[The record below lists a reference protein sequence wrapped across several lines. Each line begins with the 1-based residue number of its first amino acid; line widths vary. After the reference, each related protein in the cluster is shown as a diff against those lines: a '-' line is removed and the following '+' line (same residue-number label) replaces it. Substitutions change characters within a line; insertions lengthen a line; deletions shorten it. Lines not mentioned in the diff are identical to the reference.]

1 MNEVAKKKVKAIV
14 IVFLVVVSSIAIY
27 VVLDRLNIFSS
38 PSKPV
43 MEQNESLEEEVL
55 NPTAIKVTEL
65 MQQLDE
71 SMIRSYIEKLTSFG
85 PHPTAHRL
93 LYKLSNRPII
103 GKFFDLPIEKV
114 ARYIYNEFE
123 SYGLKVRYQYWEE
136 EPTIKNLTDPSWYFG
151 WNVGNNVEATLPG
164 TNESSDEIYVL
175 VAHYD
180 TWPNTP
186 GNEDDSKI
194 VGANDDSSGVALL
207 LAAAKLMSQYS
218 FDHTV
223 RFVAVDGEEQWLKGS
238 RAYAEEAVKNNDN
251 IVAAFGID
259 MIGNR
264 GVPDYRNTEV
274 LFAGY
279 KESSWIVNF
288 TRNVNKR
295 YSEFLN
301 FTIFW
306 DEVTLGNFKDH
317 GSDYQEFLKHGYD
330 AVYVAEAVEDYDLH
344 RNSDTIEN
352 MDTSYTTEISRLILA
367 TAAELAWDVEYG

>member
-1 MNEVAKKKVKAIV
+1 VNKATKKKVMAIV
-14 IVFLVVVSSIAIY
+14 IVFLLVVSSIAIY
-27 VVLDRLNIFSS
+27 VILDGLKVSPEPVIEEDESS
-38 PSKPV
+38 
-43 MEQNESLEEEVL
+43 EEVVD
-55 NPTAIKVTEL
+55 PTTIKVTEL

-71 SMIRSYIEKLTSFG
+71 STIRGYIEKLSSFG
-85 PHPTAHRL
+85 PHPTARRI

-123 SYGLKVRYQYWEE
+123 SMGLKVRYQYWEE
-136 EPTIKNLTDPSWYFG
+136 EPTIKNLREPSWTFA
-151 WNVGNNVEATLPG
+151 WELGNNIEATLPG

-218 FDHTV
+218 FDHTI
-223 RFVAVDGEEQWLKGS
+223 RFLAVDGEEQWLKGS

-251 IVAAFGID
+251 IVAAFSID

-295 YSEFLN
+295 YPEFLN

-306 DEVTLGNFKDH
+306 DEVTLGNFKGH

-330 AVYVAEAVEDYDLH
+330 AVYVAEAVDDYNWH

-367 TAAELAWDVEYG
+367 TAAELAWDVEYV